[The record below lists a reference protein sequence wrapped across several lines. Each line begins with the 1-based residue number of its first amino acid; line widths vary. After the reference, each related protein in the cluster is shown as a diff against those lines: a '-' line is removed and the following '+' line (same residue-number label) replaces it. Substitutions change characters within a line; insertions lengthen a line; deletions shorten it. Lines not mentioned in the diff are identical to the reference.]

1 MPAVCERAEGAAFRI
16 SAAAPLVFWVG
27 NFGAV
32 TGTHIRKSLAVAASA
47 LLVASLL
54 ACSKE
59 PRKAAARVEAAA
71 RVREQA
77 MQNERTQAAAM
88 DSYRQQLDTIPLPS
102 KNQYTA
108 IHTRASW
115 ENPFLVVTRSTVSL
129 TMIYPDMG
137 PAHAPGDAFLRPQAA
152 RRQRLELRL
161 SELPRALTALPQ
173 NVWPYGRV
181 IAVEDDP
188 SAPKGDRPQV
198 RRNEEATLQ
207 VLSTLGVVAYDWPT
221 RP

>member
-1 MPAVCERAEGAAFRI
+1 VI
-16 SAAAPLVFWVG
+16 
-27 NFGAV
+27 
-32 TGTHIRKSLAVAASA
+32 GTHTRRCFAITAGA
-47 LLVASLL
+47 LLLASLL

-71 RVREQA
+71 KAREEA
-77 MQNERTQAAAM
+77 MQKERTQAAAM
-88 DSYRQQLDTIPLPS
+88 DADRQELDSIPLPS
-102 KNQYTA
+102 KNQYMA
-108 IHTRASW
+108 IHMRASW
-115 ENPFLVVTRSTVSL
+115 QNPFLVVTKSTVSL
-129 TMIYPDMG
+129 TMLYPDMG
-137 PAHAPGDAFLRPQAA
+137 PARAPGDTFLRPQAA

-188 SAPKGDRPQV
+188 SAPKQDKPQV

-207 VLSTLGVVAYDWPT
+207 ILNNLGVVAYEWSASGQ
-221 RP
+221 